1 MAIEL
6 RNVSYTYMPG
16 TPMERQAL
24 QGIDMTIEHG
34 RFYALAGHTGSGKST
49 LIQQMAG
56 LLSPTSGEVLVEGV
70 KLNARDKEGKKQAV
84 LARRKIGIVFQYP
97 EQQLFEET
105 VAADVAFGPK
115 NQGLEPEEIEKRVK
129 SSMAL
134 VGLDYGKFAQKSPF
148 LLSGGEKRR
157 AAIAGVLAL
166 EPEYLILHEHTAG
179 LDPRGRESLLQMIEN
194 LQKGRGDREPIT
206 VILVS
211 HAMDDILRLADEM
224 FVLQEGKITASG
236 APLEVFKRW
245 DVLAEAGLEPPELLM
260 LLEQLQGASL
270 AADMPVRT
278 FKDAVKAVERGL
290 KHAK

>member
-34 RFYALAGHTGSGKST
+34 RLYALAGHTGSGKST

-166 EPEYLILHEHTAG
+166 EPEYLILDEPTAG
-179 LDPRGRESLLQMIEN
+179 LDPRGRESLLQMIGN

-260 LLEQLQGASL
+260 LLEQLQGAGL

-278 FKDAVKAVERGL
+278 LKDAVKAVERGL